1 MPWLRDRP
9 IRQKVALLIAAA
21 SAMGLVFAGIAVVV
35 YELTT
40 FRPRILQDARTQAE
54 LIRLNSI
61 ASLQFNDA
69 RAANE
74 NLATLASRSEVLGA
88 RIWFPDGRLFAAYI
102 RPGAPASLTAAFR
115 PDRRREE
122 FLPDRLLVVD
132 SMTADGQLLGWLTLQ
147 FEVAPLWRRL
157 PQYGIMVAVVV
168 IALATAAAL
177 LLGMLGRS
185 VTAPLLRL
193 AEAAETIGRTGNYRF
208 RVPRGGEDE
217 IGRLTDAFNDLI
229 GTVDAQQN
237 VLRQNETRLRLALE
251 AAELQTWVVDLG
263 PDVRPTG
270 APAAD
275 RRSLEQLLAL
285 VHPGDRDDVG
295 AAVAHAVQAG
305 TGFQVEFRTADG
317 AAEERWAE
325 LRGQVYPAEPGH
337 PVRLIGVLQDTT
349 ERRRVERQLIQSQKM
364 EAIGN
369 LAGGIAHDFNN
380 LLTGIIGYIT
390 FAQRRLPPGSPVRAD
405 VDQVERAAQRA
416 AALTSQL
423 LSYARRQMVVP
434 TVVDLNTSVSA
445 MEPMLRR
452 LLGEDIDVV
461 TELDPHVWPVRVDSG
476 QLEQV
481 LLNLAANAR
490 DAMPDG
496 GTLRL
501 RTANR
506 VITDT
511 DVRSQPELLPGEYAS
526 LSVSDTGVGMTELVQ
541 ARIFE
546 PFFTTKPPGAGT
558 GLGLAMC
565 YGIAKQ
571 AEGHILAESAP
582 GQGTTITLLLPRAAA
597 QQSAPA
603 AAGAELPGGTET
615 ILVTEDDAVVRM
627 LTART
632 LRELGYTVLEADSA
646 ASGRACS
653 EQHAGPIH
661 LLLTD
666 VVMPG
671 GGGRE
676 LAESLTAARPDLRVI
691 FMSGY
696 TGDVVLRR
704 GVTEESVRFL
714 SKPFSPTTLAL
725 AIRKTLDSRKS
736 QEVPS
741 GSA

>member
-1 MPWLRDRP
+1 MMRSLRDRP

-21 SAMGLVFAGIAVVV
+21 SAMGLVFAGIAVVI

-40 FRPRILQDARTQAE
+40 FRPRVLQDARTQAE
-54 LIRLNSI
+54 IIRVNSI

-74 NLATLASRSEVLGA
+74 NLATLVNRSEVLSA
-88 RIWFPDGRLFAAYI
+88 RIWLPDGRVFAAYI
-102 RPGAPASLTAAFR
+102 RAGASRDAGAR
-115 PDRRREE
+115 PRERGE
-122 FLPDRLLVVD
+122 QFLSNRLRVVEP
-132 SMTADGQLLGWLTLQ
+132 MQADGQLLGWLTLQ
-147 FEVAPLWRRL
+147 FEIPPLWRRL
-157 PQYGIMVAVVV
+157 PQYGIMVAVVIV
-168 IALATAAAL
+168 ALATTAGL
-177 LLGMLGRS
+177 LLTMLGRS
-185 VTAPLLRL
+185 VSAPLLRL
-193 AEAAETIGRTGNYRF
+193 AEAAGTIGRTGNYRL

-217 IGRLTDAFNDLI
+217 IGRLTDAFNELI
-229 GTVDAQQN
+229 GRVDAQQN
-237 VLRQNETRLRLALE
+237 ALRQNETRLRLALE
-251 AAELQTWVVDLG
+251 AAALETWVVDLG
-263 PDVRPTG
+263 PDVRP
-270 APAAD
+270 AAVPPAD

-285 VHPGDRDDVG
+285 VHPDDRDEVG
-295 AAVAHAVQAG
+295 AAVASAVRAG
-305 TGFQVEFRTADG
+305 TGFQVEFRTASTG
-317 AAEERWAE
+317 PEERWAE

-337 PVRLIGVLQDTT
+337 PARLIGVIQDTT
-349 ERRRVERQLIQSQKM
+349 ERRRIEAQLIQSQKM

-405 VDQVERAAQRA
+405 VDEVERAARRA

-452 LLGEDIDVV
+452 LLGEDVEVV
-461 TELDPHVWPVRVDSG
+461 TDLDPDLWPVRVDPG

-496 GTLRL
+496 GTVRL
-501 RTANR
+501 RTGKR
-506 VITDT
+506 VLTPPE
-511 DVRSQPELLPGEYAS
+511 VRSQPEMLPGEYAS
-526 LSVSDTGVGMTELVQ
+526 LSVTDTGVGMTDEVQ
-541 ARIFE
+541 SRIFE

-571 AEGHILAESAP
+571 ADGHIMVESAP
-582 GQGTTITLLLPRAAA
+582 GQGTTMTLLLPKVAAERSPA
-597 QQSAPA
+597 VPSA
-603 AAGAELPGGTET
+603 AELPRGTET

-646 ASGRACS
+646 AAGRACS

-666 VVMPG
+666 IVMPG

-676 LAESLTAARPDLRVI
+676 LAESLVVARPGLRVI

-696 TGDVVLRR
+696 TGDVVLRG

-714 SKPFSPTTLAL
+714 AKPFSPATLAL
-725 AIRKTLDSRKS
+725 AIRRALESRSS

-741 GSA
+741 ASS

>member
-1 MPWLRDRP
+1 MRPLRDRP

-40 FRPRILQDARTQAE
+40 FRPRVLQDARTQADI
-54 LIRLNSI
+54 IRLNSI
-61 ASLQFNDA
+61 ASLQFNDSQ
-69 RAANE
+69 AANE
-74 NLATLASRSEVLGA
+74 NLATLANRSEVLSA
-88 RIWFPDGRLFAAYI
+88 RIWLPDGRPFAAYL
-102 RPGAPASLTAAFR
+102 RPGAPAAVTSPPRLVR
-115 PDRRREE
+115 GER
-122 FLPDRLLVVD
+122 FLPNRLLVVD
-132 SMTADGQLLGWLTLQ
+132 AMEMDGQLLGWLTLQ
-147 FEVAPLWRRL
+147 FEVPPLWRRL
-157 PQYGIMVAVVV
+157 PEYSIMVAVVV
-168 IALATAAAL
+168 IALATAAGL

-185 VTAPLLRL
+185 VSAPLLRL
-193 AEAAETIGRTGNYRF
+193 ADAAGTIGRTGNYRL
-208 RVPRGGEDE
+208 RVPRGSEDE
-217 IGRLTDAFNDLI
+217 IGRLTDAFNELI

-237 VLRQNETRLRLALE
+237 ALRQNETRLRLALE
-251 AAELQTWVVDLG
+251 AAALETWVVDLG
-263 PDVRPTG
+263 PDVRPAG
-270 APAAD
+270 ARPAD

-285 VHPGDRDDVG
+285 VHPDDRDEVG
-295 AAVAHAVQAG
+295 AAVAGAVRAG
-305 TGFQVEFRTADG
+305 TGFQVEFRTATSG
-317 AAEERWAE
+317 TEERWAE

-337 PVRLIGVLQDTT
+337 PVRLIGVIQDRT
-349 ERRRVERQLIQSQKM
+349 ERRRVEAQLIQSQKM

-390 FAQRRLPPGSPVRAD
+390 FAQRRLPPASPVRAD
-405 VDQVERAAQRA
+405 VDEVERAARRA

-452 LLGEDIDVV
+452 LLGEDVEVV
-461 TELDPHVWPVRVDSG
+461 TDLDPDVWPVRVDPG

-496 GTLRL
+496 GTVRV
-501 RTANR
+501 RTGNR
-506 VITDT
+506 VLTPPE
-511 DVRSQPELLPGEYAS
+511 VRSQPEMVPGEYAS
-526 LSVSDTGVGMTELVQ
+526 LSVSDTGVGMTDEVQ
-541 ARIFE
+541 SRIFE

-571 AEGHILAESAP
+571 ADGHIMVESAP
-582 GQGTTITLLLPRAAA
+582 GQGTRMTLLLPRV
-597 QQSAPA
+597 PA
-603 AAGAELPGGTET
+603 ALSPAVPSAAELPRGTET

-646 ASGRACS
+646 AAGRICS

-676 LAESLTAARPDLRVI
+676 LAESLVAARPDLRVI

-696 TGDVVLRR
+696 TGAVVIRR

-714 SKPFSPTTLAL
+714 AKPFSPATLAL
-725 AIRKTLDSRKS
+725 AIRRALESRTS

-741 GSA
+741 ASS